1 MCLYLFIRRE
11 LSRSSRGKEMEKIKV
26 GKIVNAVGL
35 KGEVKI
41 YNYSDSSEIYEITPE
56 MYIGDKLMEIE
67 NVRLQKNMVILKI
80 AGIDDRNA
88 AEAAKGRDVF
98 ITEDDLPE
106 LEEGEFYVR
115 DLIGMTVI
123 EEGNVLGK
131 VKDVIQN
138 TAQDVFE
145 IERENGKQLLIPRV
159 DEFVLDIDLDTRE
172 IKVSLPDGLLEL

>member
-1 MCLYLFIRRE
+1 
-11 LSRSSRGKEMEKIKV
+11 MEKIKV
-26 GKIVNAVGL
+26 GKIVNAIGL
-35 KGEVKI
+35 KGEVKV

-56 MYIGDKLMEIE
+56 MYVGDKLMEIE
-67 NVRLQKNMVILKI
+67 NVRLQKNMVVLKI

-88 AEAAKGRDVF
+88 AEAAKGRDIL

-123 EEGNVLGK
+123 ENGVVLGN
-131 VKDVIQN
+131 VKDVLQN

-145 IERENGKQLLIPRV
+145 IERENGKQLLLPRV

-172 IKVSLPDGLLEL
+172 IKVNLPDGLLEL